1 MFKLKRLEITGFKS
15 FADYTDLVFTGDGI
29 TAIVGPNG
37 CGKSNVSDAISWVLG
52 EQRAK
57 SLRGGEM
64 KDVIFQGSRNRMPSG
79 MAEVVLHLVRDET
92 EEPSDPDVDDIDS
105 ALEEIDEHDEAVEEK
120 LAPEVL
126 GEAPEGAQPGDAQP
140 AGAQSPSDA
149 DETATAVAPDAATQ
163 NASGA
168 TGQEGAT
175 TADAEVS
182 AGAGNAQSAALTA
195 KARHQHKRHWRPRR
209 LALGFAPGETVT
221 VTRRLYRD
229 GESEYLL
236 NGRTCRLRDIQDLFS
251 GTGLSGAHYA
261 IIEQG
266 RIGQILS
273 AKPMD
278 RRTLIEE
285 AAGITKFRVR
295 QRAAEARLEGARS
308 NLRRVSDI
316 VSEIE
321 RQVGSLRRQAAKAR
335 RYRQFR
341 EELRELLRT
350 VYAADELQL
359 TAALET
365 LRARLEAA
373 GAEERALAEELEGHE
388 TEVRQATNEARAR
401 EEELASARAAVA
413 DAALQRDRRERER
426 AYREEQAASLEQRV
440 ADIAAQMEAL
450 RARLEAVAVEGESL
464 RDGETQLRS
473 ESEDGTR
480 RLLEAESV
488 YTAHVNEVLEAE
500 SRIESAR
507 AELLT
512 HTAVAERLL
521 EVGRQ
526 LEATLERL
534 AAQAEGLEREGERA
548 RAAHEES
555 AARLTALQQEVGAA
569 RKSLD
574 RLYAER
580 EAAAAGVS
588 AAQSLVS
595 TTLAEYARTREEAA
609 RVSNRLD
616 TLAELDRKRALYSQ
630 AVQRIF
636 SQELLTEAE
645 RDPSKDFH
653 TVGTLADVLN
663 VEPQWERAVEG
674 VFGAHLQAVIVPTP
688 DDAMRAAAWLQ
699 ASGAGRA
706 TFLVA
711 GLHGASADDAGRE
724 ELYSRVSLSDLLNGG
739 RALRLSDV
747 LGAPP
752 EIATVL
758 GRTLPREMSARL
770 VATLEEAAVGSLETG
785 ELFVTPD
792 GEWVAGGQLV
802 GAGGANT
809 HADDAT
815 GLLAFKREMRE
826 LESRA
831 ADLASDVVSAED
843 SVSAARA
850 RLVGLE
856 EALLLLNEQI
866 GREEREQVAR
876 ELSAAQL
883 AQEIERNARHVRVVA
898 DDAARLAEERGALEE
913 RLARQ
918 LADAEAA
925 GAARLAAQQSVSEA
939 AEVLA
944 AARRAAEAAG
954 EALSRQRAAVAATAE
969 RRRAATAELRRT
981 EAETADL
988 EARLERHA
996 AETAEMSARLEELRR
1011 ALGDMDETAGTVES
1025 QQAALA
1031 STVEQAAARL
1041 AEARARADEQAERLN
1056 ELNHRAARAREE
1068 RARLEI
1074 TRAET
1079 SARLNFLRESCLTDL
1094 GQPIE
1099 EVAAGFE
1106 PVPDFDLEAGRARV
1120 EELRARLE
1128 GFGAVNMMALEELT
1142 EADERLT
1149 FLTTQRQDILD
1160 GIASTEEA
1168 LREIKKRSRERFRQA
1183 FEQINRNFTQ
1193 LFLELFGGG
1202 RGEMSLIDAEDV
1214 LESGIDIVAQPP
1226 GKRLQNVLLLSGG
1239 EKAMAALALVLAIFR
1254 YRPSPF
1260 CLLDEVDAP
1269 LDEANIGRFT
1279 AKIIEMATE
1288 TQFLVI
1294 THNKRTMEVAR
1305 ALYGVTME
1313 EPGVSRLVSVQF
1325 E

>member
-1 MFKLKRLEITGFKS
+1 
-15 FADYTDLVFTGDGI
+15 
-29 TAIVGPNG
+29 
-37 CGKSNVSDAISWVLG
+37 
-52 EQRAK
+52 
-57 SLRGGEM
+57 
-64 KDVIFQGSRNRMPSG
+64 
-79 MAEVVLHLVRDET
+79 
-92 EEPSDPDVDDIDS
+92 
-105 ALEEIDEHDEAVEEK
+105 
-120 LAPEVL
+120 
-126 GEAPEGAQPGDAQP
+126 
-140 AGAQSPSDA
+140 
-149 DETATAVAPDAATQ
+149 
-163 NASGA
+163 
-168 TGQEGAT
+168 
-175 TADAEVS
+175 
-182 AGAGNAQSAALTA
+182 
-195 KARHQHKRHWRPRR
+195 
-209 LALGFAPGETVT
+209 
-221 VTRRLYRD
+221 
-229 GESEYLL
+229 
-236 NGRTCRLRDIQDLFS
+236 
-251 GTGLSGAHYA
+251 
-261 IIEQG
+261 
-266 RIGQILS
+266 
-273 AKPMD
+273 
-278 RRTLIEE
+278 
-285 AAGITKFRVR
+285 
-295 QRAAEARLEGARS
+295 
-308 NLRRVSDI
+308 
-316 VSEIE
+316 
-321 RQVGSLRRQAAKAR
+321 
-335 RYRQFR
+335 
-341 EELRELLRT
+341 
-350 VYAADELQL
+350 
-359 TAALET
+359 
-365 LRARLEAA
+365 
-373 GAEERALAEELEGHE
+373 
-388 TEVRQATNEARAR
+388 
-401 EEELASARAAVA
+401 
-413 DAALQRDRRERER
+413 
-426 AYREEQAASLEQRV
+426 
-440 ADIAAQMEAL
+440 
-450 RARLEAVAVEGESL
+450 
-464 RDGETQLRS
+464 
-473 ESEDGTR
+473 
-480 RLLEAESV
+480 
-488 YTAHVNEVLEAE
+488 
-500 SRIESAR
+500 
-507 AELLT
+507 
-512 HTAVAERLL
+512 
-521 EVGRQ
+521 
-526 LEATLERL
+526 
-534 AAQAEGLEREGERA
+534 
-548 RAAHEES
+548 
-555 AARLTALQQEVGAA
+555 
-569 RKSLD
+569 
-574 RLYAER
+574 
-580 EAAAAGVS
+580 VS

-636 SQELLTEAE
+636 SQELLAEAE

-674 VFGAHLQAVIVPTP
+674 VFGTHLQAVIVPTP
-688 DDAMRAAAWLQ
+688 DDAMRAAAWLA

-711 GLHGASADDAGRE
+711 GLHGASPDGDDDRADF
-724 ELYSRVSLSDLLNGG
+724 YSRVSLSDLLNGS

-747 LGAPP
+747 LGAPA

-758 GRTLPREMSARL
+758 SRTLPREMSARV

-785 ELFVTPD
+785 ELYVTPD

-802 GAGGANT
+802 GAGRVNT

-856 EALLLLNEQI
+856 ETLLLLNEQI

-883 AQEIERNARHVRVVA
+883 AQEIERNARHVRVVS
-898 DDAARLAEERGALEE
+898 DDAARLAEEQRALEE

-925 GAARLAAQQSVSEA
+925 GAARLAAQQSVAAA
-939 AEVLA
+939 AEILA
-944 AARRAAEAAG
+944 AARRAAEEAG
-954 EALSRQRAAVAATAE
+954 ERLSRQRAAVAATAE

-988 EARLERHA
+988 EARLERHD
-996 AETAEMSARLEELRR
+996 AETAEMRSRLEELRR
-1011 ALGDMDETAGTVES
+1011 ALGEMDETAGTVES
-1025 QQAALA
+1025 EQAALA
-1031 STVEQAAARL
+1031 GAVEQAAARL
-1041 AEARARADEQAERLN
+1041 AEARSLADEQAERLN
-1056 ELNHRAARAREE
+1056 ELNHRAAEAREE

-1079 SARLNFLRESCLTDL
+1079 SARLNYLRESCLSDL

-1099 EVAAGFE
+1099 EVVAGFE

-1128 GFGAVNMMALEELT
+1128 GFGAVNMMALEELS

-1160 GIASTEEA
+1160 GISSTEEA

-1183 FEQINRNFTQ
+1183 FEQINSNFAR
-1193 LFLELFGGG
+1193 LFIELFGGG

-1239 EKAMAALALVLAIFR
+1239 EKAMAALALVLSIFR

-1279 AKIIEMATE
+1279 AKIVEMATE

-1313 EPGVSRLVSVQF
+1313 EPGVSKLVSVQF